1 MSSTASRLPLVGWLF
16 PSPDEPGRAI
26 ARRTQILLI
35 ALLTIA
41 NAIGAAVVFVFLG
54 LVLPSPEADSEGAV
68 ILNLAVTAGY
78 LLLGAVVGAVWG
90 SRRMVPVNAWLRSER
105 PATEEERQYVL
116 RAPYRIVRVHATLW
130 GLAAVLFGVLNWT
143 YAPELGARV
152 AMTVVLG
159 GLTTCAIAYLLS
171 ERMLRPAAARALA
184 EGVGQET
191 HAPGVKA
198 RALLAWALG
207 TGIPL
212 VGLVLVAL
220 STLIEGDFTA
230 DQLALA
236 ALVLAVVAIAIGFYV
251 TTLAARAVADPIRA
265 VRGAISRVE
274 QGELDTR
281 IPVYDGSEIGLL
293 QAGFN
298 QMVAGLREREKIHD
312 LFGRHVGEEVAR
324 AAMEE
329 DVELGGETR
338 EVSVLFVDMVGSTT
352 LAAERPPQEVVE
364 TLNGFFAIVVESVR
378 EHSGWV
384 NKFEGDA
391 ALAIFGAPVP
401 LDDHA
406 AKALAAARELQRRL
420 GDLEG
425 VEAGIGVSSGE
436 VVAGNIGEEK
446 RFEYTVIGDPVNEAA
461 RLTELAK
468 SEGGVLASD
477 AAIDAASEEEG
488 ARWELGDEVELRG
501 RSQPTRPA
509 KPAG

>member
-1 MSSTASRLPLVGWLF
+1 M
-16 PSPDEPGRAI
+16 
-26 ARRTQILLI
+26 
-35 ALLTIA
+35 
-41 NAIGAAVVFVFLG
+41 
-54 LVLPSPEADSEGAV
+54 
-68 ILNLAVTAGY
+68 
-78 LLLGAVVGAVWG
+78 
-90 SRRMVPVNAWLRSER
+90 
-105 PATEEERQYVL
+105 
-116 RAPYRIVRVHATLW
+116 
-130 GLAAVLFGVLNWT
+130 
-143 YAPELGARV
+143 
-152 AMTVVLG
+152 
-159 GLTTCAIAYLLS
+159 
-171 ERMLRPAAARALA
+171 
-184 EGVGQET
+184 
-191 HAPGVKA
+191 KA

-406 AKALAAARELQRRL
+406 SKALAAARELQRRL

-509 KPAG
+509 KPAKPAG